1 MSKIYGY
8 LRTSTDKQEIKN
20 QKLEI
25 LEFGRKENL
34 KIDDFIEIQ
43 ISSRKTTKE
52 RRIDELLGK
61 LEEGDTLIATELSR
75 IGRSTVEVITIINE
89 LIEKGVDI
97 IIVKQN
103 LKINASNKN
112 DMTSKVM
119 ITMLSLFAELERDLI
134 SQRTKE
140 ALKTKKAQGQIL
152 GKPVGTIQGSI
163 YDKDRDRIIEL
174 LGLGLS
180 VQKIA
185 QKHLGLKYSSSLNN
199 YVMKRRLREEAE
211 RLRVKS
217 NNN

>member
-25 LEFGRKENL
+25 LEFGRKEDL

-52 RRIDELLGK
+52 RRIDELLRK

-97 IIVKQN
+97 VIVKQN

>member
-25 LEFGRKENL
+25 LEFGRKEDL

-103 LKINASNKN
+103 LRINASNKN

-152 GKPVGTIQGSI
+152 
-163 YDKDRDRIIEL
+163 
-174 LGLGLS
+174 
-180 VQKIA
+180 
-185 QKHLGLKYSSSLNN
+185 
-199 YVMKRRLREEAE
+199 
-211 RLRVKS
+211 
-217 NNN
+217 

>member
-25 LEFGRKENL
+25 LEFGRKEDL

-97 IIVKQN
+97 VIVKQN

-163 YDKDRDRIIEL
+163 YDKDKDRIIEL

>member
-25 LEFGRKENL
+25 LEFGRKEDL

-52 RRIDELLGK
+52 RRIDELLIK

-97 IIVKQN
+97 VIVKQN

-163 YDKDRDRIIEL
+163 YDKDKDRIIEL

-199 YVMKRRLREEAE
+199 YVMKRGLREEAE
-211 RLRVKS
+211 RLRIKS

>member
-25 LEFGRKENL
+25 LEFGRKEDL

-97 IIVKQN
+97 VIVKQN
-103 LKINASNKN
+103 LKINA
-112 DMTSKVM
+112 
-119 ITMLSLFAELERDLI
+119 
-134 SQRTKE
+134 
-140 ALKTKKAQGQIL
+140 
-152 GKPVGTIQGSI
+152 
-163 YDKDRDRIIEL
+163 
-174 LGLGLS
+174 
-180 VQKIA
+180 
-185 QKHLGLKYSSSLNN
+185 
-199 YVMKRRLREEAE
+199 
-211 RLRVKS
+211 
-217 NNN
+217 

>member
-25 LEFGRKENL
+25 LEFGRKEDL

-119 ITMLSLFAELERDLI
+119 ITMLSLFA
-134 SQRTKE
+134 
-140 ALKTKKAQGQIL
+140 
-152 GKPVGTIQGSI
+152 
-163 YDKDRDRIIEL
+163 
-174 LGLGLS
+174 
-180 VQKIA
+180 
-185 QKHLGLKYSSSLNN
+185 
-199 YVMKRRLREEAE
+199 
-211 RLRVKS
+211 
-217 NNN
+217 